1 VWLSPHKESGD
12 DGRRIAENHRVFP
25 EGDPVFTE
33 LYGAGRNT
41 SEGDNAHH
49 KDTYPHKRA
58 QGVGRT
64 ALLFD
69 VHLYFI
75 VENAKPWYFQVGRG
89 DWLTRYST
97 ALHS

>member
-1 VWLSPHKESGD
+1 MWLSPHKESGD

-49 KDTYPHKRA
+49 KDTYPTSGPKVLVEQPFSLTCICTSSSRTPSRGTSKW
-58 QGVGRT
+58 GVEIG
-64 ALLFD
+64 
-69 VHLYFI
+69 
-75 VENAKPWYFQVGRG
+75 
-89 DWLTRYST
+89 
-97 ALHS
+97 